1 MHIWLS
7 HNTFSHLQ
15 AEFLNERGINH
26 FANQKHKWH
35 EAISPLGKKT
45 NSIWLATPHPFFF
58 RIFISEVDN
67 LLQKKKNSS
76 VNRFAFLFAHNTRD
90 SNVSECIFRI
100 FPDGFNS
107 TLQISSR
114 GGICYS
120 FPIGV
125 HLSQTWDFPWLKI
138 NHYVKYITT

>member
-1 MHIWLS
+1 M
-7 HNTFSHLQ
+7 
-15 AEFLNERGINH
+15 AR
-26 FANQKHKWH
+26 KP
-35 EAISPLGKKT
+35 PLFY
-45 NSIWLATPHPFFF
+45 LF
-58 RIFISEVDN
+58 FISKVDN
-67 LLQKKKNSS
+67 LLQKEKKTA
-76 VNRFAFLFAHNTRD
+76 RWIDLHFLFAHKTQE
-90 SNVSECIFRI
+90 SNASECIFHI

-107 TLQISSR
+107 TLQISGR